1 MEYTLLKP
9 DCHSWWIL
17 KMQSGREDT
26 LEERYAIK
34 FCFKLGKKATETYG
48 MLQTA
53 FRPSCMSGIRDS
65 RKPGS
70 SLRDDERCGRSKEV
84 NTPELI
90 GQRVRVR
97 VIVEVLR
104 EFRKRFRRKRPALF
118 KSGQWHFHKD
128 NAPVHNSIVV
138 TDYLTK
144 MAINTI
150 PQPPY
155 SPDLSPCDFCL
166 FPKLNWGDERGC
178 DEGHWHAHT
187 RGVLW
192 SLPEVV
198 GTVQVHCS
206 RRRLLLRGLEFH
218 VCTINKSHHHHHI
231 VLAARISLTLSRH
244 SSLSF
249 IALGRSSGQQP
260 VSSHSCWMYVRAGR
274 PAFARPCVGIHKSTS
289 LMSSSL
295 LLQQCPAC
303 LVRLTWIVF
312 VIGGRW
318 PYSWC
323 LVGCCCQDLFRIARS
338 ILV

>member
-1 MEYTLLKP
+1 MQFVSKACWYNNWKMTA
-9 DCHSWWIL
+9 IL
-17 KMQSGREDT
+17 S
-26 LEERYAIK
+26 K
-34 FCFKLGKKATETYG
+34 FTVLCL
-48 MLQTA
+48 
-53 FRPSCMSGIRDS
+53 
-65 RKPGS
+65 S
-70 SLRDDERCGRSKEV
+70 SYF
-84 NTPELI
+84 I
-90 GQRVRVR
+90 
-97 VIVEVLR
+97 IY
-104 EFRKRFRRKRPALF
+104 FF
-118 KSGQWHFHKD
+118 KSKIISFYD
-128 NAPVHNSIVV
+128 RIMYYNI
-138 TDYLTK
+138 
-144 MAINTI
+144 
-150 PQPPY
+150 
-155 SPDLSPCDFCL
+155 
-166 FPKLNWGDERGC
+166 
-178 DEGHWHAHT
+178 
-187 RGVLW
+187 
-192 SLPEVV
+192 
-198 GTVQVHCS
+198 
-206 RRRLLLRGLEFH
+206 
-218 VCTINKSHHHHHI
+218 HHHHHI

>member
-1 MEYTLLKP
+1 MDSYSRIWNALKL
-9 DCHSWWIL
+9 DCHSWWIS

-26 LEERYAIK
+26 LEEWYAMK
-34 FCFKLGKKATETYG
+34 FCF
-48 MLQTA
+48 
-53 FRPSCMSGIRDS
+53 
-65 RKPGS
+65 
-70 SLRDDERCGRSKEV
+70 
-84 NTPELI
+84 
-90 GQRVRVR
+90 
-97 VIVEVLR
+97 
-104 EFRKRFRRKRPALF
+104 
-118 KSGQWHFHKD
+118 
-128 NAPVHNSIVV
+128 
-138 TDYLTK
+138 
-144 MAINTI
+144 
-150 PQPPY
+150 
-155 SPDLSPCDFCL
+155 
-166 FPKLNWGDERGC
+166 
-178 DEGHWHAHT
+178 
-187 RGVLW
+187 
-192 SLPEVV
+192 
-198 GTVQVHCS
+198 
-206 RRRLLLRGLEFH
+206 
-218 VCTINKSHHHHHI
+218 HHHHHI

-249 IALGRSSGQQP
+249 IALGMSSGQQP